1 MIQSLQLRNFK
12 CFENQTIPF
21 GALTLLSG
29 LNGMGKSS
37 VLQSLLLLRQSYQ
50 RQLLQET
57 GLALNGDLVQ
67 IGTAEDAL
75 FGNALAEEIGLA
87 LVLDDNI
94 QGRWYFK
101 YDRENDILGYASP
114 PVVAA
119 EIFQASLFSDNF
131 HYLQAERIGPRTV
144 FEKSDSLA
152 REHEQLGIH
161 GEHATYFLEVFG
173 EKEICSSRLAFP
185 NVEFQSLNQQVEAW
199 LGEIS
204 PGTRLH
210 LTDHPGM
217 DLINLQYSFAR
228 EQQVSKRQYRATNVG
243 FGITFVLPVII
254 ALLSSK
260 PGALVLLE
268 NPEAHLHPRGQA
280 KMGELM
286 ARAASCGIQV
296 VVETHSD
303 HVLNGIRLAVH
314 AGILEPQKVQLHFFQ
329 PSKKPEDISKQIVS
343 PKIDRNGRLDR
354 WPDGFFDEWD
364 KSLEV
369 LLTPGTT
376 A

>member
-1 MIQSLQLRNFK
+1 VIQSLQLQNFK
-12 CFENQTIPF
+12 CFENQIIPF

-57 GLALNGDLVQ
+57 GLALNGDLVE

-75 FGNALAEEIGLA
+75 FENALAEEIGLA

-94 QGRWYFK
+94 QGRWHFK
-101 YDRENDILGYASP
+101 YDPENDILGYASP

-131 HYLQAERIGPRTV
+131 HCLQAERIGPRTV
-144 FEKSDSLA
+144 FEKSDSLV
-152 REHEQLGIH
+152 REHKQLGIH
-161 GEHATYFLEVFG
+161 GEYATHFLEVFG
-173 EKEICSSRLAFP
+173 KEKICCTKLAFP
-185 NVEFQSLNQQVEAW
+185 GVEFQSLNQQVEAW
-199 LGEIS
+199 LGEIT

-210 LTDHPGM
+210 LTDHLGM
-217 DLINLQYSFAR
+217 DLINLQYSFTKK
-228 EQQVSKRQYRATNVG
+228 QQVSNQYRATNVG

-314 AGILEPQKVQLHFFQ
+314 DGLL
-329 PSKKPEDISKQIVS
+329 KPEQTCFYYFAHDENGVTQLTS
-343 PKIDRNGRLDR
+343 PKIDKKGQFKD
-354 WPDGFFDEWD
+354 WPRGFFDEWNN
-364 KSLEV
+364 
-369 LLTPGTT
+369 LLFKLIS
-376 A
+376 